1 MKGMGIKMKKKTR
14 KLSIRTKILLLSGIL
29 IVLVCLFIGISSFLQ
44 IKSNMVL
51 MGVEEADMASNI
63 AIQMVDGDMLSV
75 IRPGDEGTDEYNK
88 TLNVLRNARDI
99 CGIEFLYTLYTDGQT
114 VYYGVDTDET
124 DGHAAIGKVF
134 DASYDELSGVF
145 AGNEYVQD
153 YIDSTDD
160 GNLISCY
167 KPILDSDGNVVAVLG
182 SDYNADTIIDR
193 LDKARNSVI
202 LLMLISLFVAI
213 LVLNIIVGSLA
224 RSLRTVDKKIY
235 ELVNNGGDL
244 TKKLDITSGDEMELI
259 SNHIN
264 DLLEYIRGIILNIVN
279 YSKTIDNSASSIADS
294 LTSAGEMIIDV
305 SAIME
310 EMTGTMTNTS
320 ESLNDINMS
329 VSNVYDSVE
338 NIAHDAAEKQKELGR
353 ISERALTV
361 HSEAEVSR
369 DDVKG
374 KEKSIVD
381 AIREKIIKSKAVEE
395 ITTLTENILHITEE
409 TNLLALNASI
419 EAARAGEA
427 GRGFAVVAGEIG
439 NLASSS
445 AEAAS
450 KIQLVSDEVIK
461 AVNELAEEAEIMAE
475 FMDKTA
481 MEGYD
486 KLIDLSVNYQSETEK
501 LNQMMADL
509 TDQSANLR
517 VNMDS
522 IREAVSNVATA
533 VEQST
538 AGIETVTQRAV
549 DLTGSVNSIE
559 EDANANKNIV
569 TCLNTEVGKFKV

>member
-1 MKGMGIKMKKKTR
+1 
-14 KLSIRTKILLLSGIL
+14 
-29 IVLVCLFIGISSFLQ
+29 
-44 IKSNMVL
+44 
-51 MGVEEADMASNI
+51 
-63 AIQMVDGDMLSV
+63 
-75 IRPGDEGTDEYNK
+75 
-88 TLNVLRNARDI
+88 
-99 CGIEFLYTLYTDGQT
+99 
-114 VYYGVDTDET
+114 
-124 DGHAAIGKVF
+124 
-134 DASYDELSGVF
+134 
-145 AGNEYVQD
+145 
-153 YIDSTDD
+153 
-160 GNLISCY
+160 
-167 KPILDSDGNVVAVLG
+167 
-182 SDYNADTIIDR
+182 
-193 LDKARNSVI
+193 
-202 LLMLISLFVAI
+202 
-213 LVLNIIVGSLA
+213 
-224 RSLRTVDKKIY
+224 
-235 ELVNNGGDL
+235 
-244 TKKLDITSGDEMELI
+244 
-259 SNHIN
+259 
-264 DLLEYIRGIILNIVN
+264 
-279 YSKTIDNSASSIADS
+279 
-294 LTSAGEMIIDV
+294 
-305 SAIME
+305 
-310 EMTGTMTNTS
+310 MTNTS

-329 VSNVYDSVE
+329 VGNVYDSVE
-338 NIAHDAAEKQKELGR
+338 NIAHDAEEKQKELGR
-353 ISERALTV
+353 ISARALTV

-486 KLIDLSVNYQSETEK
+486 KLIDLSVNYRSETEK
-501 LNQMMADL
+501 LNQMMSDL

-559 EDANANKNIV
+559 EDASANKNMV
-569 TCLNTEVGKFKV
+569 TCLNAEVGKFKV

>member
-1 MKGMGIKMKKKTR
+1 MKKKTR
-14 KLSIRTKILLLSGIL
+14 KLSIRTKILLSSGIL
-29 IVLVCLFIGISSFLQ
+29 VVLICLFIGINSFLQ
-44 IKSNMVL
+44 IKNNMIL

-63 AIQMVDGDMLSV
+63 AIQMIDGDLLSD
-75 IRPGDEGTDEYNK
+75 IRPGDEGSDGYNE

-114 VYYGVDTDET
+114 VYYGIDTDET
-124 DGHAAIGKVF
+124 EGQAAIGEVF
-134 DASYDELSGVF
+134 EVSYDELSEVF

-167 KPILDSDGNVVAVLG
+167 KPIFDSDGNVVAVLG
-182 SDYNADTIIDR
+182 SDYNADTVIER
-193 LDKARNSVI
+193 LDKALSSII
-202 LLMLISLFVAI
+202 LLMLISLLAAI
-213 LVLNIIVGSLA
+213 LVLNIIVGSLR
-224 RSLRTVDKKIY
+224 RSLMTVDKKIY

-244 TKKLDITSGDEMELI
+244 TKKLDIKTGDEMELI
-259 SNHIN
+259 SDHIN
-264 DLLEYIRGIILNIVN
+264 ELLEYIRGIIINIVN
-279 YSKTIDNSASSIADS
+279 DSRAIDNSAASIADS
-294 LTSAGEMIIDV
+294 LMSAGEMIVDV
-305 SAIME
+305 SATME

-320 ESLNDINMS
+320 ESLNDINLSMN
-329 VSNVYDSVE
+329 NVYDAVE
-338 NIAHDAAEKQKELGR
+338 NIAHDAEEKRSELGK

-361 HSEAEVSR
+361 HREAKVSR
-369 DDVKG
+369 DDAKD
-374 KEKSIVD
+374 KEKGMVD
-381 AIREKIIKSKAVEE
+381 ALREKIIKSKAVEE
-395 ITTLTENILHITEE
+395 ITTLTENILHITDE
-409 TNLLALNASI
+409 TSLLALNASI

-427 GRGFAVVAGEIG
+427 GRGFAVVAGEIS

-450 KIQLVSDEVIK
+450 RIQHVSDEVIK

-501 LNQMMADL
+501 LNQMMSDL
-509 TDQSANLR
+509 TDQSADLR

-522 IREAVSNVATA
+522 IREAVSTVAAA

-549 DLTGSVNSIE
+549 DLTGSVSSIE
-559 EDANANKNIV
+559 EDASANKNIV
-569 TCLNTEVGKFKV
+569 TSLNAEVGKFKV